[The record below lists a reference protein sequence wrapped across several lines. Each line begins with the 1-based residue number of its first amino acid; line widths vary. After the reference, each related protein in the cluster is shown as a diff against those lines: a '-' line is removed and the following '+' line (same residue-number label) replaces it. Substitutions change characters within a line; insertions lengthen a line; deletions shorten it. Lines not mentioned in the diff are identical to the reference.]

1 MKVCELTRLHRA
13 LVFLGLDN
21 GGNPDRNAVI
31 PPEWET
37 HALQADA
44 ELVGFTDTELETLAG
59 GEETEMQELAKRAPA
74 ASEILEA
81 VFDSGPLSFIMDPW
95 RDIFDAR
102 DAEQRSA
109 SRPIVKRIST

>member
-21 GGNPDRNAVI
+21 GGNPDANAVV

-37 HALQADA
+37 RALQADA
-44 ELVGFTDTELETLAG
+44 ELVGFTDPEIETLAG

-81 VFDSGPLSFIMDPW
+81 AFDSGPLSFIMDPW

-102 DAEQRSA
+102 DAE
-109 SRPIVKRIST
+109 KRALLSSTRKDERA

>member
-44 ELVGFTDTELETLAG
+44 ELVGWLV
-59 GEETEMQELAKRAPA
+59 GEGASVVHAPRQ
-74 ASEILEA
+74 SSVDGVL
-81 VFDSGPLSFIMDPW
+81 L
-95 RDIFDAR
+95 
-102 DAEQRSA
+102 A
-109 SRPIVKRIST
+109 SRRHALDGITGASADLRRTWAAAEVGGALVGGASLKADDFLRIIRAI